1 MPRRSASPLALF
13 AAAASLV
20 LITGCGGCG
29 SSSSS
34 AGGGS
39 SQTLVYGRGGD
50 ADSLDPVKTSSGES
64 VTVLTNVFDTLVT
77 YDDTPGLSPQEK
89 LEIVPALAESWRISE
104 DGLVWTFKLREGVE
118 FHDGTRF
125 DADAAVFNLL
135 RARDE
140 GVSYAANF
148 AAIESIEKA
157 GDYEITLRLSK
168 PSPILL
174 NNLALFAASIGS
186 PTAIKEDEDRFA
198 QRPIGTGPFRFVSW
212 QPKQKLTLASNEN
225 HWRGPPGVDRVIIV
239 PVDQNAAR
247 IQMLERGEIHI
258 ADNLPPSALD
268 ELAKNPAIEILSDP
282 GQNVGYLSIN
292 NEKAP
297 LNDVEVR
304 RAIWQAID
312 RQRLVDVVYAGHA
325 SPAYTLVPPTVS
337 AHEPEIEARSKAERP
352 FDPKAAREKMEA
364 AAKAGGFTLP
374 LRLRLFQMNQPR
386 PYMQQPL
393 ETANFIRD
401 ALQPIGIEVEI
412 VPIDLR
418 QYWQRLQRGE
428 HDLALAGWTSDNN
441 DPENFLYNLLDYD
454 HINDEGGNNLS
465 RFRNEEMHNWLIAA
479 QTEMDPAKREAYYR
493 DAQRLVFDQA
503 PLVPLVYTEVR
514 TAQRKEVDGFDL
526 HPTGLAKL
534 RHARFATEAGAP

>member
-1 MPRRSASPLALF
+1 MPRLSAMSLAF
-13 AAAASLV
+13 AAALASLV
-20 LITGCGGCG
+20 LFVGCFGG
-29 SSSSS
+29 SSSSR
-34 AGGGS
+34 GGS
-39 SQTLVYGRGGD
+39 GTGNAVLVYGRGGD

-77 YDDTPGLSPQEK
+77 YDDTPGLSPKEK
-89 LEIVPALAESWRISE
+89 LKIVPALAESWTTSD

-118 FHDGTRF
+118 FHDGTPF

-135 RARDE
+135 RCREEAV
-140 GVSYAANF
+140 GYAANF
-148 AAIESIEKA
+148 STIESIEKT
-157 GDYEITLRLSK
+157 GEHEITLRLSK

-198 QRPIGTGPFRFVSW
+198 QNPIGTGPFRFVSW
-212 QPKQKLTLASNEN
+212 HPKQKLTLAANEK
-225 HWRGPPGVDRVIIV
+225 HWRGPPGVDRVVIV
-239 PVDQNAAR
+239 PVDQNASR

-268 ELAKNPAIEILSDP
+268 QLAKNPEIEILSDP
-282 GQNVGYLSIN
+282 GQNVGYLSLN

-312 RQRLVDVVYAGHA
+312 RKRLVDVVYAGHA
-325 SPAYTLVPPTVS
+325 VPAYTLVPPTVT
-337 AHEPEIEARSKAERP
+337 AHEAEIASLSETERP
-352 FDPKAAREKMEA
+352 FDPKAARERMEA
-364 AAKAGGFTLP
+364 AAKAGGYTLP
-374 LRLRLFQMNQPR
+374 VRLKLFQMNQAR

-412 VPIDLR
+412 IPIDLR

-428 HDLALAGWTSDNN
+428 HDLGLAGWTSDNN

-465 RFRNEEMHNWLIAA
+465 RFRNEEMHGWLMAA
-479 QTEMDPAKREAYYR
+479 QTEMDEAKREAYYR
-493 DAQRLVFDQA
+493 DAQRLVYDQA

-514 TAQRKEVDGFDL
+514 TAERKEVDGFDL
-526 HPTGLAKL
+526 HPTGLTKL
-534 RHARFATEAGAP
+534 RHAHFATEATSP